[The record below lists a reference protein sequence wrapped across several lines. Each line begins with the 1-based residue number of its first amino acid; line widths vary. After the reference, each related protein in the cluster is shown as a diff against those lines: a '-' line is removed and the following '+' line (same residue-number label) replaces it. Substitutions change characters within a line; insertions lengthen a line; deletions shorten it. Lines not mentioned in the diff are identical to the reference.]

1 MTVFMK
7 HTESQISQPY
17 FILVFYANSA
27 HMSCNLQISL
37 NKLGVIS
44 GKHITGTKSIKSSS
58 TVGDTD
64 ALDLAKSSPISV
76 FTTLLYGFHS
86 FCKLDMIF
94 QVFYFPVPAAMLSF

>member
-7 HTESQISQPY
+7 NAISQIIQPY

-27 HMSCNLQISL
+27 HMSCNFQISL
-37 NKLGVIS
+37 NKLGVIL
-44 GKHITGTKSIKSSS
+44 GKHVTGTKSIKSSS

-76 FTTLLYGFHS
+76 FTT
-86 FCKLDMIF
+86 
-94 QVFYFPVPAAMLSF
+94 